1 MKLLFFLLTFSFI
14 AIAQDLPKKGDV
26 SIGGNF
32 LFAKTSY
39 PHSSTSLLNFSPELS
54 YFVATNLEIGAAL
67 SIQYSEFSNTNT
79 TTMGIGPFLTAYF
92 KTQDIKPFVGISYTY
107 LTSKLTYSSETISDA
122 SENSIGLFGGILIP
136 LNQKLAISPLVKY
149 SFYFAEGVQ
158 LGDVTQ
164 ILFGVGFKAFL

>member
-1 MKLLFFLLTFSFI
+1 MKFLFFLLTFSFI
-14 AIAQDLPKKGDV
+14 AIAQDLPQKGDV

-39 PHSSTSLLNFSPELS
+39 PNSSTSILNFSPELS
-54 YFVATNLEIGAAL
+54 YFAVTNLEIGVAL

-79 TTMGIGPFLTAYF
+79 TTMGIGPFLAAYF
-92 KTQDIKPFVGISYTY
+92 KTQDIKPFIGISFSYVTA
-107 LTSKLTYSSETISDA
+107 KLTYGSETISDA
-122 SENSIGLFGGILIP
+122 SENSIGFFCGILVP

-149 SFYFAEGVQ
+149 SFYFAEGFQ

-164 ILFGVGFKAFL
+164 ILFGVGLKAFL